1 MRHAACKSGKE
12 RMFNSMSKQMESRQK
27 ERAAAMKMVYEWSMG
42 GDGGA
47 ETLQM
52 IYELDGKTPV
62 QEPEEVFEI
71 APNSFVSRMVQGV
84 MDRVDEIDALINSYS
99 VGWKTDRMPKVDL
112 AILRLGLFELLL
124 GEVPAP
130 IVINEAVELANVYCG
145 DKSGAFVNG
154 VLGNIGRKELQK

>member
-1 MRHAACKSGKE
+1 MA
-12 RMFNSMSKQMESRQK
+12 KQIESRQK
-27 ERAAAMKMVYEWSMG
+27 ERAAAMKMVYEWEMG

-47 ETLQM
+47 ETLRM

-62 QEPEEVFEI
+62 AESEEAMEI

-84 MDRVDEIDALINSYS
+84 MDRVEEIDALINTYS

-112 AILRLGLFELLL
+112 SILRLGLYELLL

-130 IVINEAVELANVYCG
+130 VVINEAVELANVYCG
-145 DKSGAFVNG
+145 DKAGAFVNG
-154 VLGNIGRKELQK
+154 VLGNISRKELSK